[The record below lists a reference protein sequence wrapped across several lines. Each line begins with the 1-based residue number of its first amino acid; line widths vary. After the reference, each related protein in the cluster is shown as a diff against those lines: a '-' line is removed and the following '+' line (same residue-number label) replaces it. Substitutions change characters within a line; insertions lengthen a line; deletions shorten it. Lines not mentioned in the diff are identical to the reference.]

1 MLVTEDAG
9 SMKWMM
15 EMFKKHNSEW
25 TCTRVLMAD
34 KDIGEREILRR
45 SLPQADIFICL
56 FHALRSFRREITCER
71 FGITSGQRTLC
82 LELIQ
87 KMAYAFSITEYE
99 KIYSRF
105 EEDAP
110 KEVIA
115 YMAENWNPI
124 KREWV
129 G

>member
-1 MLVTEDAG
+1 
-9 SMKWMM
+9 
-15 EMFKKHNSEW
+15 
-25 TCTRVLMAD
+25 
-34 KDIGEREILRR
+34 
-45 SLPQADIFICL
+45 
-56 FHALRSFRREITCER
+56 
-71 FGITSGQRTLC
+71 
-82 LELIQ
+82 
-87 KMAYAFSITEYE
+87 MAYAFSITEYE

>member
-1 MLVTEDAG
+1 MLVSNRSGG

-87 KMAYAFSITEYE
+87 KWPMLFQ
-99 KIYSRF
+99 
-105 EEDAP
+105 
-110 KEVIA
+110 
-115 YMAENWNPI
+115 
-124 KREWV
+124 
-129 G
+129 